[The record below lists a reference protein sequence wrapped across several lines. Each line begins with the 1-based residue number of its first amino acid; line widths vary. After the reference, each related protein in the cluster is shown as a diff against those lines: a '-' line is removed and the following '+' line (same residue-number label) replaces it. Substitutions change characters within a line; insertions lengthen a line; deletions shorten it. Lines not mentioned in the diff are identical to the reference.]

1 MVERDLAKVEVAS
14 STLVSR
20 SNIKSRQLAVSSWQL
35 EIIDCSRSQQ
45 LLTFISGGVAKW

>member
-20 SNIKSRQLAVSSWQL
+20 SKVCKDEGGRMKDENSDSTFRLHPSSP
-35 EIIDCSRSQQ
+35 E
-45 LLTFISGGVAKW
+45 SGGVAKW